1 MFQKKMSSQTMSS
14 KPTTLQFML
23 SSRFILQLQPYPA
36 DGPTIPDLGAAALWL
51 IYRSQDFSSLV
62 EEVDCEK
69 EQSSKELA
77 HLIKEQIRLKL

>member
-1 MFQKKMSSQTMSS
+1 MSS
-14 KPTTLQFML
+14 KPTTLQSML
-23 SSRFILQLQPYPA
+23 SSRAILQPYPA